1 MPIGTPFHERT
12 KERCLT
18 YRWKDWAG
26 YHAVCTY
33 GLSPDREYNA
43 IRQGSAVIDVTPLF
57 KYDVRGPDAAA
68 FLARIMVR
76 DVGKLKPGRMTYL
89 CWCDDDGFVLDDGT
103 CARLDDETFRV
114 TSAAPAYW
122 WLMRHAD
129 PYQVEVV
136 DRTGELA
143 ALALQGPTSREL
155 LRQVCD
161 ADMDALRFFGIT
173 EATFD
178 GYRGWV
184 SRTGYTGDLGY
195 EVWVP
200 NAHAIPLW
208 DDLMSTGKNYG
219 IEAVGLDAMDISR
232 IEAGFVL
239 RGVDYTGA
247 NDAHIDAQKLTPF
260 ELGLD
265 WTVKLQNRE
274 PFIGQAA
281 LEREKRA
288 GSRWSFVGLDIDWC
302 AIEALYNAHGLP
314 PHAPVAAWRCVVP
327 VYCEG
332 RQVGRATSGV
342 WAPMPKKNVALATI
356 ESDYAQLGT
365 ELFIEQTV
373 EWSRQTAPCIVSE
386 IPFFNPPRKR
396 S

>member
-1 MPIGTPFHERT
+1 M
-12 KERCLT
+12 
-18 YRWKDWAG
+18 
-26 YHAVCTY
+26 
-33 GLSPDREYNA
+33 
-43 IRQGSAVIDVTPLF
+43 
-57 KYDVRGPDAAA
+57 
-68 FLARIMVR
+68 
-76 DVGKLKPGRMTYL
+76 
-89 CWCDDDGFVLDDGT
+89 LDDGT

-247 NDAHIDAQKLTPF
+247 NDAHIDAQKSTPF

-302 AIEALYNAHGLP
+302 AIEALYNEHGLP
-314 PHAPVAAWRCVVP
+314 PHAPVAAAR
-327 VYCEG
+327 EEI
-332 RQVGRATSGV
+332 QNDEVGRR
-342 WAPMPKKNVALATI
+342 
-356 ESDYAQLGT
+356 D
-365 ELFIEQTV
+365 
-373 EWSRQTAPCIVSE
+373 
-386 IPFFNPPRKR
+386 PPRLLQDVDVEPAPR
-396 S
+396 VPGDRRPQEPLLLFQLILVAGRPPTRTQCLWPPTCRCRAFSRARPC